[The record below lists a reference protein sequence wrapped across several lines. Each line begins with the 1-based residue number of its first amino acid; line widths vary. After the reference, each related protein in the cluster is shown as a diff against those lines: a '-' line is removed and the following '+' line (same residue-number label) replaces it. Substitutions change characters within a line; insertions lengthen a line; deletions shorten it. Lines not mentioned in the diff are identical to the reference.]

1 MKSHG
6 NLLRRRRFLKT
17 GIAGGALMALLP
29 FWKLLSTPLSES
41 SLKSS
46 CKLSKDSPEKLLRIT
61 SKYGSEFAE
70 IYVKREKEL
79 SCTETKSRTRRAGH
93 ARV

>member
-1 MKSHG
+1 MKSHR

-17 GIAGGALMALLP
+17 GIAGGAILALLP

-41 SLKSS
+41 SLKSC
-46 CKLSKDSPEKLLRIT
+46 CKPSKDSLKELLKIT

-70 IYVKREKEL
+70 IYAKREKEPA
-79 SCTETKSRTRRAGH
+79 CTETKSRTRRAGH
-93 ARV
+93 GCV